1 MTSLTNDALL
11 VVAERLGVQT
21 LPLVLSV
28 APRQDSIEEYRAAR
42 ERALSGLIG
51 AGLLDAEGEVESDLA
66 AALFVLAQPDRE
78 LVARVYTED
87 GARRFCLARRGERHA
102 LAVRSGDSFDVTSI
116 WADGSDASLARPLL
130 AALGACEPAQIAGFS
145 ALASELADRMDAAE
159 GSGDYADAMYALG
172 VGERDAAV
180 LGLAFGS
187 CRAYAE
193 IVAYAHQDGLTRR
206 APGAVAV
213 YDTGRGRIVAAPM
226 VAPDQRIWSTV
237 TTGTDHRVTQAVAT
251 LLEGL
256 PGGRWLPQ

>member
-28 APRQDSIEEYRAAR
+28 GPQQDSIEEYRAAR
-42 ERALSGLIG
+42 ERALCGLIG
-51 AGLLDAEGEVESDLA
+51 DGLLDAEGEVESDLA
-66 AALFVLAQPDRE
+66 GALFVLAQPDRE
-78 LVARVYTED
+78 LVARVYTEE
-87 GARRFCLARRGERHA
+87 GARRFCLARRGEQHA
-102 LAVRSGDSFDVTSI
+102 LAVRSGDSFEVTSI
-116 WADGSDASLARPLL
+116 WADGSDAALTRPLL
-130 AALGACEPAQIAGFS
+130 AALGSCEPARIAGFS
-145 ALASELADRMDAAE
+145 ALASELADRMDAAG
-159 GSGDYADAMYALG
+159 GSGDYADAVYALG

-193 IVAYAHQDGLTRR
+193 IVAYAHRDGLTRR
-206 APGAVAV
+206 APGAVVV
-213 YDTGRGRIVAAPM
+213 YDTGRGRIVVAPM
-226 VAPDQRIWSTV
+226 VAPDQQLWSTV

>member
-28 APRQDSIEEYRAAR
+28 GPQQDSIEEYRAAR

-51 AGLLDAEGEVESDLA
+51 DGLLDAEGEVESDLA
-66 AALFVLAQPDRE
+66 GALFVLAQPDRE

-87 GARRFCLARRGERHA
+87 GARRFCLARRGEQHA
-102 LAVRSGDSFDVTSI
+102 LAVRSGDSFEVTST
-116 WADGSDASLARPLL
+116 WADGSDAALTRPLL
-130 AALGACEPAQIAGFS
+130 AALGSCEPAQIAGFS
-145 ALASELADRMDAAE
+145 TLASELADRMDAAE
-159 GSGDYADAMYALG
+159 GSGDYADAVYALG

-193 IVAYAHQDGLTRR
+193 IVAYAHRDGLTSR
-206 APGAVAV
+206 APGAVVV
-213 YDTGRGRIVAAPM
+213 YDTGRGRIVVAPM
-226 VAPDQRIWSTV
+226 VAPDQQLWSTV

>member
-11 VVAERLGVQT
+11 VVTERLGVQT
-21 LPLVLSV
+21 LPLALSV
-28 APRQDSIEEYRAAR
+28 APQQDSIDEYLAAQ
-42 ERALSGLIG
+42 EHALAGLIG
-51 AGLLDAEGEVESDLA
+51 DGLLDAEGEVESELA

-78 LVARVYTED
+78 LVARIYTED
-87 GARRFCLARRGERHA
+87 GPRRFCLARRGEQHA
-102 LAVRSGDSFDVTSI
+102 LAVRSGECFEVRSI
-116 WADGSDASLARPLL
+116 WADGSDVTLAGPLL
-130 AALGACEPAQIAGFS
+130 AALGSCEPAEIAGFS
-145 ALASELADRMDAAE
+145 ALAADLADRLDAAE
-159 GSGDYADAMYALG
+159 DSSGYADAMYALG

-193 IVAYAHQDGLTRR
+193 IVAYSHQDGLTSR

-213 YDTGRGRIVAAPM
+213 YDTGRGRIVVAPM
-226 VAPDQRIWSTV
+226 VSPDQQIWSTV

-256 PGGRWLPQ
+256 PGGRWLPP

>member
-21 LPLVLSV
+21 LPLALAVG
-28 APRQDSIEEYRAAR
+28 PQQDSIEEYRAAR
-42 ERALSGLIG
+42 ERATTALIG
-51 AGLLDAEGEVESDLA
+51 DGLLDAEGEVAAELA
-66 AALFVLAQPDRE
+66 GALFVLAQPDRE
-78 LVARVYTED
+78 LVARIYTGD
-87 GARRFCLARRGERHA
+87 GARRFCLARRGEQHA
-102 LAVRSGDSFDVTSI
+102 LAVRSGDSFEVHPI
-116 WADGSDASLARPLL
+116 WADGSDVSLARPLL
-130 AALGACEPAQIAGFS
+130 AALGPCDPAEVAGFS
-145 ALASELADRMDAAE
+145 ALAAELADRLDAAE
-159 GSGDYADAMYALG
+159 RSTDYADAMYALG

-193 IVAYAHQDGLTRR
+193 VVAYTHQDGLTNR

-213 YDTGRGRIVAAPM
+213 YDTGRGRIVVAPM
-226 VAPDQRIWSTV
+226 VSPDQQIWSTV